1 MEKQLIMCLYSDTLT
16 KWVLVGC
23 ASTDSLTLKQEGQ
36 CAVSINQENAEVA
49 LSIQMSN
56 QRGPG
61 LFPRVV
67 TMF

>member
-23 ASTDSLTLKQEGQ
+23 ASLTLKQEGQ
-36 CAVSINQENAEVA
+36 CVVSINQENAEVT
-49 LSIQMSN
+49 LYIQMSN
-56 QRGPG
+56 ERGPG
-61 LFPRVV
+61 LFPCVV